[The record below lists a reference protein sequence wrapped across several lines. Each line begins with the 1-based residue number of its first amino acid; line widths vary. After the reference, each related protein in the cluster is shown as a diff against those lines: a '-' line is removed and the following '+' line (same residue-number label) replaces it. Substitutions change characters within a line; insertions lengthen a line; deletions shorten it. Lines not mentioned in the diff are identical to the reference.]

1 MIAPR
6 GDRALE
12 RYARRKT
19 GMPFP
24 GVPYFTPAPWLA
36 RAIVDLHPEYGLLMH
51 LDFHEMDI
59 LALVVSQENS
69 CRYCYAAVRML
80 LWAQGM
86 SEAPIQH
93 IEQKLSQDLAPKTTA
108 AIAFGGRQSRVGPQG
123 AQEARQI
130 LREAGFSDEEMREVA
145 FVVGATDFFNRL
157 SPSRPSL
164 RKRSSGCPNSS
175 TCGSFA
181 P

>member
-59 LALVVSQENS
+59 WRSWSV
-69 CRYCYAAVRML
+69 RKTRAA
-80 LWAQGM
+80 
-86 SEAPIQH
+86 
-93 IEQKLSQDLAPKTTA
+93 TA
-108 AIAFGGRQSRVGPQG
+108 MPRFACSFG
-123 AQEARQI
+123 
-130 LREAGFSDEEMREVA
+130 
-145 FVVGATDFFNRL
+145 
-157 SPSRPSL
+157 
-164 RKRSSGCPNSS
+164 RKE
-175 TCGSFA
+175 
-181 P
+181 